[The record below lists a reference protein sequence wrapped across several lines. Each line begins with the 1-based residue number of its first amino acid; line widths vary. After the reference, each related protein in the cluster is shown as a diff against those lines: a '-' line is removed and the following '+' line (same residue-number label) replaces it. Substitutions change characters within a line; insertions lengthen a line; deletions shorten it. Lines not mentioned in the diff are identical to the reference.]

1 MATFIRRVVGAACL
15 RSATYE
21 EVEAEPAATPQA
33 LGVVLLAGLG
43 TGVGWAGIGGDR
55 LWATVVLSV
64 LAVAA
69 WIAWALVTY
78 LIGFHL
84 LPEGQ
89 TRANP
94 GELLRTLGFAQAP
107 PILNALGA
115 VPGVGGAVLGF
126 TAVWA
131 LAAMVVA
138 IRQAL
143 DYTSTLRAVGVCVAG
158 WVLALVMFGVISVF
172 FTTPVG

>member
-1 MATFIRRVVGAACL
+1 MGTFVTRLLGAAAL

-21 EVEAEPAATPQA
+21 EVEADRGATLQA
-33 LGVVLLAGLG
+33 LVVVLLAGLG
-43 TGVGWAGIGGDR
+43 TGVGWAGTDVDR
-55 LWATVVLSV
+55 VWATIVLSA

-69 WIAWALVTY
+69 WIAWALLTY

-84 LPEGQ
+84 LPESQ
-89 TRANP
+89 TSANP
-94 GELLRTLGFAQAP
+94 GELLRTLGFAQVP
-107 PILNALGA
+107 PIFNALGA
-115 VPGVGGAVLGF
+115 VPGVGAPVLAL

-143 DYTSTLRAVGVCVAG
+143 DDTNTLRAVGVCVMG
-158 WVLALVMFGVISVF
+158 WGLALTLFGLMAVF